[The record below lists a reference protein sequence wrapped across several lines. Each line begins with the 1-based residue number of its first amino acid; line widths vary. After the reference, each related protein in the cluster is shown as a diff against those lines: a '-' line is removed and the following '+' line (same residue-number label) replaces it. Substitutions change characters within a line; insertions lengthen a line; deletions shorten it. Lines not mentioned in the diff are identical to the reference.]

1 MKRENFRRASLI
13 ALAVSAALGS
23 GAAWSQD
30 AGPQQDKTGDSA
42 EEMGVITVTGSRTIT
57 ETVKSPTP
65 ITSVNIEEITAT
77 TPSDTADALNKLP
90 SIMGGRTPRTQGNG
104 STNNGGN
111 TLSLRNF
118 GPARTLVLLDGHR
131 VAPNNQDG
139 SVNIDVLPQMLVERV
154 DIVTGGASAVYGSDA
169 VAGVVNYVL
178 NKNFTGLQA
187 KADFGRSKYGDGDE
201 YQFGAA
207 WGTSLFS
214 DRGHF
219 EVAARMRHQDE
230 ILMKERPGGKD
241 GQTWLQTGAGTVAN
255 PFTFT
260 PYARV
265 YNSGQQGNVVCGSG
279 CAFNNHTFDANGNLV
294 PLEHGI
300 PSPQGGIETGGSGA
314 YIKYGT
320 FRSGLDMK
328 DVFARFSLDLGES
341 ANWYVQGSWAQAENE
356 SDWIQ
361 MVVSPNVGRPNTLF
375 ANNPYL
381 NTASRDALGGNL
393 TCSGLADA
401 AARAARRCLTTTPTA
416 PTTGGPAPP
425 APADV
430 PTFQLPRYF
439 NVIDGQDVIES
450 PNRLYRTLGDQRS
463 WNAET
468 GVTGDVGGFT
478 WEVFYNHS
486 TSELRV
492 TNPNNT
498 DNAKYLAALDAV
510 DDGGTIKCW
519 VETAASGFQGLYPG
533 CVPMNITT
541 VDGMSAASYDYV
553 RRSTSWLLT
562 QDMDNIGA
570 SIGGGLWGLGL
581 PAGEITANLSV
592 DARWSTYDMESN
604 ANPSEIVNC
613 TGLRLCRAS
622 IGNPT
627 TGQATPPARWVQNT
641 NGEVSSKNH
650 VYEGALEFNVPLLK
664 DVPGFQDLST
674 NLAGRWTKYSTF
686 DAVESWKIGLNWQV
700 VDSFRFRS
708 TLSSD
713 IRAPNL
719 NDLYQPVTIGS
730 TSFTDKLTG
739 GSAQGIKRFSQGNEL
754 LGPETAKTF
763 TAGFVLTPT
772 FLPRFSLALDFFE
785 TKLTNAIIPLGYDQ
799 DATQLT
805 CLKSAPAYNASAC
818 DLVTRPITNPS
829 DPNFLSPVLNLP
841 TEIRSAPVNAALVK
855 TKGYDMQLDYS
866 VEIAGGDLSL
876 RHLVTYQPIN
886 STLSTPAATFYS
898 WAVQPHWMQTTF
910 LSYRNSGWAVA
921 LQNRWLGSVSLK
933 NSNNELN
940 GNAQNYVDS
949 SLDAYDVVD
958 TTISKEFE
966 VSNGVME
973 GFLSVSNLLDERAP
987 LAPSNSGLPGLFYP
1001 TLGFYDDMGRYFTVG
1016 VRVKF

>member
-1 MKRENFRRASLI
+1 
-13 ALAVSAALGS
+13 
-23 GAAWSQD
+23 
-30 AGPQQDKTGDSA
+30 
-42 EEMGVITVTGSRTIT
+42 
-57 ETVKSPTP
+57 
-65 ITSVNIEEITAT
+65 
-77 TPSDTADALNKLP
+77 
-90 SIMGGRTPRTQGNG
+90 
-104 STNNGGN
+104 
-111 TLSLRNF
+111 
-118 GPARTLVLLDGHR
+118 
-131 VAPNNQDG
+131 
-139 SVNIDVLPQMLVERV
+139 
-154 DIVTGGASAVYGSDA
+154 
-169 VAGVVNYVL
+169 
-178 NKNFTGLQA
+178 
-187 KADFGRSKYGDGDE
+187 
-201 YQFGAA
+201 
-207 WGTSLFS
+207 
-214 DRGHF
+214 
-219 EVAARMRHQDE
+219 
-230 ILMKERPGGKD
+230 
-241 GQTWLQTGAGTVAN
+241 
-255 PFTFT
+255 
-260 PYARV
+260 
-265 YNSGQQGNVVCGSG
+265 
-279 CAFNNHTFDANGNLV
+279 
-294 PLEHGI
+294 
-300 PSPQGGIETGGSGA
+300 
-314 YIKYGT
+314 
-320 FRSGLDMK
+320 
-328 DVFARFSLDLGES
+328 
-341 ANWYVQGSWAQAENE
+341 
-356 SDWIQ
+356 
-361 MVVSPNVGRPNTLF
+361 
-375 ANNPYL
+375 
-381 NTASRDALGGNL
+381 
-393 TCSGLADA
+393 
-401 AARAARRCLTTTPTA
+401 
-416 PTTGGPAPP
+416 
-425 APADV
+425 
-430 PTFQLPRYF
+430 
-439 NVIDGQDVIES
+439 
-450 PNRLYRTLGDQRS
+450 
-463 WNAET
+463 
-468 GVTGDVGGFT
+468 
-478 WEVFYNHS
+478 
-486 TSELRV
+486 
-492 TNPNNT
+492 
-498 DNAKYLAALDAV
+498 
-510 DDGGTIKCW
+510 
-519 VETAASGFQGLYPG
+519 
-533 CVPMNITT
+533 
-541 VDGMSAASYDYV
+541 
-553 RRSTSWLLT
+553 
-562 QDMDNIGA
+562 
-570 SIGGGLWGLGL
+570 
-581 PAGEITANLSV
+581 
-592 DARWSTYDMESN
+592 
-604 ANPSEIVNC
+604 
-613 TGLRLCRAS
+613 
-622 IGNPT
+622 
-627 TGQATPPARWVQNT
+627 VQNT